1 MRHDRS
7 LEQIV
12 FPIPEICE
20 YLTADTKRKTYLT
33 AERDDQGSKVADFFA
48 KSTDM
53 YTEMTWQKN
62 LRSQPYLFIFSKYTA
77 FWSTLIFW
85 CSFAINFIV
94 AKFYPFDADLPHTS
108 PSHSGLVWAAM
119 LTSLAVLVTVPNKFA
134 IKGLILSCLC
144 RMIMS
149 CGPAISLWI
158 LGVAI
163 VLFKGV
169 HLVSIIGNIGIK
181 SLAQVCGENII
192 VIQILVLSFMQ
203 ILTEYELMY
212 HIFLM
217 ILCVTGL
224 CMHPFFYS
232 ILVSQEYKP
241 L

>member
-20 YLTADTKRKTYLT
+20 YLTAETKRKTYLT

-108 PSHSGLVWAAM
+108 PSYSGLVWAAM

-181 SLAQVCGENII
+181 SLAQVRNDENIFWSSSYCS
-192 VIQILVLSFMQ
+192 LD
-203 ILTEYELMY
+203 
-212 HIFLM
+212 
-217 ILCVTGL
+217 
-224 CMHPFFYS
+224 FFIYFS
-232 ILVSQEYKP
+232 II
-241 L
+241 